1 MNRQATK
8 QPIPLGRDIPRLAL
22 ASRCLLEDRPDL
34 HIPDRATLAELTLQ
48 QIERDALPPSVVDAF
63 SPVCSFFRAQAL
75 AVTDLEAQRRLSS
88 AEIED
93 TPRNALPAA
102 LGGLS
107 LSPECRALAAEQLLR
122 PTDQPSANFALRVSR
137 LSRESREFD
146 RGVSVLALQRR

>member
-48 QIERDALPPSVVDAF
+48 QIERDALPPAVVDAF
-63 SPVCSFFRAQAL
+63 SPVCSFFRALAL
-75 AVTDLEAQRRLSS
+75 AVTDLEAQRSLSA

-122 PTDQPSANFALRVSR
+122 LTDQPSANFALTVSR
-137 LSRESREFD
+137 LNRESREFE